1 MKVRYTE
8 TALAELDQIFTY
20 IAKDNAQ
27 AAAVVVDRVE
37 QLVAR
42 IGEFPHLA
50 YATDEADVRV
60 IPIGRF
66 PYLMFYTVVGDEV
79 VILHMRHAARLRP

>member
-1 MKVRYTE
+1 MGGGRGGGGGGGGGGVGSLPPCMKVRYTE

-20 IAKDNAQ
+20 IAKENAQ
-27 AAAVVVDRVE
+27 AAAVVVDHVE

-50 YATDEADVRV
+50 YATDEAAVRV
-60 IPIGRF
+60 IPI
-66 PYLMFYTVVGDEV
+66 
-79 VILHMRHAARLRP
+79 